1 MRRSGGG
8 GDVVARTVCFLLAV
22 LFKRWKTKLGA
33 LVCLALVRTRCLID
47 ANVIRYET
55 MHEHNSIAF
64 PRREQSRVIASRRA
78 RTVQTISRDREGRD
92 SNSIVARDEM
102 Y

>member
-78 RTVQTISRDREGRD
+78 HCTDDLQGQRGTRL
-92 SNSIVARDEM
+92 
-102 Y
+102 